1 MRTTPGRP
9 PISPAPFLVA
19 AAGLLILG
27 ILGGLQRFGWLTQY
41 PLPLSGTVARH
52 GPLLVMGFF
61 GTLIS
66 LERAVAMGRSWMFVV
81 PFLHALAG
89 WVLLFT
95 GDTPFWA
102 RGLMVL
108 AGVSFLALAAAM
120 WHHDRQ
126 FHTRVMAVGIV
137 TWTVASILWALRMP
151 MDTVVLW
158 WQAFFVLTI
167 AGERLE
173 LGRLT
178 GAAQRFGRWFA
189 LAVGVYML
197 GLLLQ
202 GLYPGA
208 RVLVALGMAA
218 TALWLLRFDVAWV
231 GLRRPGLS
239 RFIAISLLSSYVWLL
254 VAAGLDFIPLGRGGY
269 DAQLHS
275 VFMGFVF
282 SMVFG
287 HAPIIFPALLGLP
300 LSFHPLLYLPLA
312 LLHATVALR
321 VAGGFLNVFSWRA
334 LGGLGNGLALLLYA
348 LIMVGLRVR
357 ETLSRP

>member
-1 MRTTPGRP
+1 MNTVPRR
-9 PISPAPFLVA
+9 SPWRVAPLLVA
-19 AAGLLILG
+19 AAGLLVLG
-27 ILGGLQRFGWLTQY
+27 ILGGLQRFGWLSQY
-41 PLPLSGTVARH
+41 PLSGAVARH
-52 GPLLVMGFF
+52 GPILVMGFF

-66 LERAVAMGRSWMFVV
+66 LERAVAMGRPWMFLV
-81 PFLHALAG
+81 PLLHAAAG
-89 WVLLFT
+89 WSLVVS
-95 GDTPFWA
+95 GGVTPWS
-102 RGLMVL
+102 RGLTVL
-108 AGVSFLALAAAM
+108 AGVSFLALAVAM
-120 WHHDRQ
+120 WRHDRQ
-126 FHTRVMAVGIV
+126 FHTRVMATGIV
-137 TWTVASILWALRMP
+137 TWTVASVLWALQVSME
-151 MDTVVLW
+151 TVVLW

-189 LAVGVYML
+189 LAVGVYLL
-197 GLLLQ
+197 GLLASSLH
-202 GLYPGA
+202 PGG
-208 RVLVALGMAA
+208 RILVALGMVG

-231 GLRRPGLS
+231 GLRRPGLP
-239 RFIAISLLSSYVWLL
+239 RFIALSLLTGYVWLL
-254 VAAGLDFIPLGRGGY
+254 VAAGIDLLPLGRGGY

-275 VFMGFVF
+275 IFMGFVF

>member
-9 PISPAPFLVA
+9 PLSPAPFLIA

-27 ILGGLQRFGWLTQY
+27 ILGGLQRFGWLTQF
-41 PLPLSGTVARH
+41 PLSSAVARH
-52 GPLLVMGFF
+52 GPILVMGFF

-66 LERAVAMGRSWMFVV
+66 LERAVAMGRLWMFSV

-95 GDTPFWA
+95 GGTALWT
-102 RGLMVL
+102 RGWMAL
-108 AGVSFLALAAAM
+108 AGISFLALAVAM
-120 WHHDRQ
+120 WRYDRQ
-126 FHTRVMAVGIV
+126 FHTRVMALGIV
-137 TWTVASILWALRMP
+137 TWTVASILWALQVS

-178 GAAQRFGRWFA
+178 GVAQRFGRWFA
-189 LAVGVYML
+189 LAIGVYML
-197 GLLLQ
+197 GLLVQ

-208 RVLVALGMAA
+208 RVLVALGMAG
-218 TALWLLRFDVAWV
+218 TALWLLRFDVAWI
-231 GLRRPGLS
+231 GLRRPGLT
-239 RFIAISLLSSYVWLL
+239 RFIALSLLSSYVWLL
-254 VAAGLDFIPLGRGGY
+254 VAAGLYLAPLGRGGY

-275 VFMGFVF
+275 VLMGFVF

-300 LSFHPLLYLPLA
+300 LAFHPLLYLPLV
-312 LLHATVALR
+312 LLHASMALR
-321 VAGGFLNVFSWRA
+321 VAGAFLNVFSWRA
-334 LGGLGNGLALLLYA
+334 LGGFGNGLALLLYA
-348 LIMVGLRVR
+348 LVMVGLRLWNILNR
-357 ETLSRP
+357 T